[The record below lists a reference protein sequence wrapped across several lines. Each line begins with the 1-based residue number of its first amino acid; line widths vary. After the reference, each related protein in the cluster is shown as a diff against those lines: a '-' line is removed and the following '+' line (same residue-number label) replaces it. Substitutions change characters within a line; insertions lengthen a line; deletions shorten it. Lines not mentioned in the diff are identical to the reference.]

1 MFDDSWAR
9 GRVGGVDFVDVV
21 PGAFVLVFVF
31 VVVVVVVFF
40 FFFLFA
46 FFAFFVVVFVGR
58 LRGAVLVLA
67 GRDYLDAG
75 RILVGEVV
83 FVFKGA
89 SVVVDCDSLPE
100 SDGHVSVAL
109 DMIAS
114 LGRRDGDARR
124 ALPSRGARL
133 DRTPGCAV
141 GHGSTM
147 GKMGYD

>member
-9 GRVGGVDFVDVV
+9 GGIGGVDFVDVV

-100 SDGHVSVAL
+100 WHEAG
-109 DMIAS
+109 
-114 LGRRDGDARR
+114 
-124 ALPSRGARL
+124 GA
-133 DRTPGCAV
+133 DRTAPKPA
-141 GHGSTM
+141 STM
-147 GKMGYD
+147 AESRVPRCASKQRCGVAM